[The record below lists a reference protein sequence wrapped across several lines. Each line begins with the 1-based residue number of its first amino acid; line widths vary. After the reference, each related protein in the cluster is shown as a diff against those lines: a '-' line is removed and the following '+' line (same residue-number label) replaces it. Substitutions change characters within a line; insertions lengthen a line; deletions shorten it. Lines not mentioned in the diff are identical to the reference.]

1 MGCDLHCK
9 GYRHRACRQAIGR
22 NDLSPHQIFN
32 QEGPGMKDRQH
43 QTDIFCTYKP
53 VAIGPQKTHWVEFQ
67 LVDELGAPLA
77 NLPWRAINQ
86 AVRDGCVPEY
96 SGFTDAQGVIRLEDL
111 HPLDVTL
118 LMPAAPLAEV
128 LQQRRLRAVR
138 PEPERPGASDSKPL
152 YGKQRPGFSP
162 VEQQALEQGHA
173 YHYLRIGQLCDELPA
188 FNPPWPELDPPPA
201 YHFPDAEFSGFT
213 VQYEALNCRH
223 VLEVCPLRAWSL
235 VLHDEQAYSLANAY
249 NLGLMSILSYSNKS
263 KNLHG
268 SPKEFFGQQC
278 LDLSRTPRVWDG
290 GRNWPCLVTD
300 VAFND
305 RYQRCEVL
313 DTAKADTPKG
323 DTQLFYVMNS
333 TQMLVAWRGTDFDRI
348 HAPDLATD
356 LTFRPVL
363 PELKASCAPS
373 VSCVDMALEGRVHL
387 GFQTAFKAATNC
399 YSEQLTE
406 DLPESI
412 GDKKLY
418 ICGHSL
424 GGALGL
430 IHATSLKAHSPLL
443 YTYGMPR
450 TFTLSALKGLSEIRH
465 FRHVNDTDTIPSVPP
480 EADLDNH
487 LYNLYGPLGTTLGF
501 AWSMGQTLATNVI
514 KFGDPYGHHGELA
527 MLYRVEQHT
536 QSRGSSYPA
545 YRSKDGLG
553 APYYNTIKT
562 RLPERPNLYV
572 VPSLS
577 SAENDQAEQSQ
588 RALMSCL
595 TPGDRARFFQPQKN
609 LKPGGLLG
617 IGNHMM
623 GEYMTHIT
631 HRLLAAI
638 NPKRVPLL
646 AAQKGIK
653 RFEQQMDKYS
663 NSSPEHEHRRN
674 TWLLSMHQKAESAL
688 TVTQEAEG
696 GVEALLRLDALEKD
710 VVWK

>member
-1 MGCDLHCK
+1 
-9 GYRHRACRQAIGR
+9 
-22 NDLSPHQIFN
+22 
-32 QEGPGMKDRQH
+32 MKDRQH

-67 LVDELGAPLA
+67 LVDELGEPLA
-77 NLPWRAINQ
+77 NLPWRATNQ
-86 AVRDGCVPEY
+86 AVRDGCVAEY
-96 SGFTDAQGVIRLEDL
+96 SGSTDAEGVIRLEDL
-111 HPLDVTL
+111 HPIDVTL

-162 VEQQALEQGHA
+162 VEKQALEQGHA

-235 VLHDEQAYSLANAY
+235 VLHDEQKYSLANAY
-249 NLGLMSILSYSNKS
+249 NLGLMSILSYSNRAE
-263 KNLHG
+263 NLYG
-268 SPKEFFGQQC
+268 SPEYFFAEQC

-290 GRNWPCLVTD
+290 GKNWPCLVTD
-300 VAFND
+300 VSFND
-305 RYQRCEVL
+305 RYASCVKMN
-313 DTAKADTPKG
+313 TATAVPPHG
-323 DTQLFYVMNS
+323 DTQLFSVVNA
-333 TQMLVAWRGTDFDRI
+333 TQVLVAWRGTDFDRL

-363 PELKASCAPS
+363 PEVKAGCAPS
-373 VSCVDMALEGRVHL
+373 IPCVDIALEGRVHL
-387 GFQTAFKAATNC
+387 GFQEAFKAVQAVYGRRFEKELP
-399 YSEQLTE
+399 YSTIGKQLF
-406 DLPESI
+406 
-412 GDKKLY
+412 

-430 IHATSLKAHSPLL
+430 IHAASLRAHNPLL

-450 TFTLSALKGLSEIRH
+450 TFTLAALKALSEIRH

-487 LYNLYGPLGTTLGF
+487 LYRLYGPLGTTLGF
-501 AWSMGQTLATNVI
+501 AWSMGQALATNVI
-514 KFGDPYGHHGELA
+514 EFGDSYGHHGELA
-527 MLYRVEQHT
+527 MFYRVEQHI

-545 YRSKDGLG
+545 YRNKDGLG

-562 RLPERPNLYV
+562 RLPVRSNLYL
-572 VPSLS
+572 VPSINKTLS
-577 SAENDQAEQSQ
+577 EKSGKLQHLFISSLDKKTLE
-588 RALMSCL
+588 RIF
-595 TPGDRARFFQPQKN
+595 PRYKN
-609 LKPGGLLG
+609 PKPGGLLG

-623 GEYMTHIT
+623 GEYMAHIT
-631 HRLLAAI
+631 HRLLTAI
-638 NPKRVPLL
+638 EPDRKPPLD
-646 AAQKGIK
+646 AQDEIK
-653 RFEQQMDKYS
+653 RFAEQMTKHGGT
-663 NSSPEHEHRRN
+663 SPKDEYERN
-674 TWLLSMHQKAESAL
+674 DLFLKMHKQLEAAL
-688 TVTQEAEG
+688 EATVQSEG
-696 GVEALLRLDALEKD
+696 GVEALQRLGAVTKSSG
-710 VVWK
+710 V